1 MTAPARAPHARTSTS
16 PPVRSRRFGP
26 RIGAVPGQT
35 LTPRESAILAAV
47 ERRLSNPEIA
57 SELFISV
64 RTVESHIA
72 SLRRK
77 LGAESRA
84 ELIAAAGERRGTS
97 VRLPDTRFV
106 GRETELDALGA
117 LIDAHRCVTVIGP
130 GGVGKTRL
138 ALEFAARRHG
148 ERSPVVVELEHAEPD
163 DVVPRIARALD
174 LEAVAGA
181 DVTASV
187 AFALA
192 SHPYLL
198 VLDNI
203 DRVGPAVQEAAR
215 RILPVARE
223 LRIVG
228 TSRTPFG
235 DPAEHVL
242 ALEPLPVGGADAS
255 ALTMFLDRLSANG
268 VAPTAGERAIAGRI
282 CARLDGLP
290 LAIELAASA
299 SRHLGLAELADR
311 LDRDFAA
318 LDRAVPRGRHRTL
331 ETTFEWTWDLLDAD
345 EREVLCRLAA
355 LPRTFDVDLATA
367 VTHPGSEGVLLRLLD
382 RSMIVAAGGSPRR
395 FRLLAVMREFVRART
410 DAATIRDVLER
421 HAVYH
426 ERVAAEFVERARVD
440 DSLEALRTSARLCPE
455 VNAALR
461 WALAARHP
469 TALSLATSLA
479 VGIEQYGS
487 DVDSVRSISMA
498 ARDERVRA
506 EADPDQL
513 LMLGNGI
520 AYLDV
525 PLVDELAER
534 ALAIAEDDRGRL
546 AAHHLAGLADAYLDR
561 GAGALDHLGEAERL
575 ARELGDAWE
584 LGAVHQ
590 MRGLALRGPSV
601 DDPVAAIAEFEEAM
615 RWYAVA
621 GDAMHVSNARFM
633 MASVAA
639 RSGIDPER
647 AARWAAECVEY
658 ATRAGNAHELAHA
671 TLVQQTL
678 GVPDAAASLE
688 ELTSEFRRLGDVRCL
703 TRCLLLTA
711 DRAERADAVVP
722 LLEEALA
729 FAESA
734 GDRAHQADALGR
746 LVAAHWASGDELRTR
761 LALGRLEAVAGAEAA
776 ASARPPGLDET
787 TGPSGLATAA
797 RGSGP
802 VSRDNGTS
810 GLRR

>member
-1 MTAPARAPHARTSTS
+1 M
-16 PPVRSRRFGP
+16 
-26 RIGAVPGQT
+26 PGQT

-77 LGAESRA
+77 LGAASRA
-84 ELIAAAGERRGTS
+84 ELIAAAGDRREAS
-97 VRLPDTRFV
+97 VRLPDTTFM
-106 GRETELDALGA
+106 GREGEFVALGA
-117 LIDAHRCVTVIGP
+117 LVDAHRCVTVTGP

-138 ALEFAARRHG
+138 ALEFAARHHG
-148 ERSPVVVELEHAEPD
+148 ERSPVVVELEHADPD
-163 DVVPRIARALD
+163 DVVPRIARVLD

-187 AFALA
+187 AYALS

-203 DRVGPAVQEAAR
+203 DRVGLAVQDAAR
-215 RILPVARE
+215 RFLREARD
-223 LRIVG
+223 LRILG

-235 DPAEHVL
+235 EPGEHVF
-242 ALEPLPVGGADAS
+242 ALEPLPVEGADAP
-255 ALTMFLDRLSANG
+255 AVAMFLDRLSTHG
-268 VAPTAGERAIAGRI
+268 VPPAAGERGLAERI

-290 LAIELAASA
+290 LALELAASV
-299 SRHLGLAELADR
+299 SRHLGLQELAER

-318 LDRAVPRGRHRTL
+318 LDRAMPQGRHRTL
-331 ETTFEWTWDLLDAD
+331 ETTFEWTWDLLEDD
-345 EREVLCRLAA
+345 ERDVLCRLAA

-367 VTHPGSEGVLLRLLD
+367 VTHAGAEGVLLRLLD
-382 RSMIVAAGGSPRR
+382 HSLVVPTAGATRR

-410 DAATIRDVLER
+410 DAATIREVLER
-421 HAVYH
+421 HAEYH
-426 ERVAAEFVERARVD
+426 AEVASAFVEHARTD
-440 DSLEALRTSARLCPE
+440 DSREAVRRSERLSPE

-479 VGIEQYGS
+479 IGVEQYGS

-498 ARDERVRA
+498 ARDERVLAEARA
-506 EADPDQL
+506 EQL
-513 LMLGNGI
+513 LLLGNGI
-520 AYLDV
+520 AHLDM
-525 PLVDELAER
+525 PLVDELAAR
-534 ALAIAEDDRGRL
+534 ALAIADDDRSRL

-561 GAGALDHLGEAERL
+561 GPDALEHLAEAERL
-575 ARELGDAWE
+575 ARELDDPWE

-590 MRGLALRGPSV
+590 MRGVALRGASPA
-601 DDPVAAIAEFEEAM
+601 DPAAALAEFDEAM
-615 RWYAVA
+615 RSYAVA

-639 RSGIDPER
+639 RTGTDPER

-658 ATRAGNAHELAHA
+658 ASRTGNAHELAHA

-678 GVPDAAASLE
+678 GVPDAAAPLD
-688 ELTSEFRRLGDVRCL
+688 ELADEFRRLGDVRCL
-703 TRCLLLTA
+703 TRTLMLAA
-711 DRAERADAVVP
+711 DRSDVTAAVP

-729 FAESA
+729 FADSA
-734 GDRAHQADALGR
+734 GDRSHQAAALER
-746 LVAAHWASGDELRTR
+746 LVGAHWAQGDVTRTR
-761 LALGRLEAVAGAEAA
+761 LALGRIEAVAGPEAA
-776 ASARPPGLDET
+776 ESARPAGLDLQLEPA
-787 TGPSGLATAA
+787 GQPGSP
-797 RGSGP
+797 SGP
-802 VSRDNGTS
+802 VPVPSGTVRTSTSSSRPAPPATS
-810 GLRR
+810 SASSGPRSRA